1 VLFGDVSQ
9 PGHLSAA
16 GVGDQDVEAAA
27 AFGDRDVQR
36 VKGGQVGDV
45 AHDTN
50 DVAVDVGDGG
60 INHVLAAPGQV
71 DLRLPSAAKRRA
83 VSSPIPALPPVTSAT
98 LPSSC
103 PMVISSRLSLK
114 AKLVVLDGR

>member
-1 VLFGDVSQ
+1 MLFGDVSQ
-9 PGHLSAA
+9 PCQLSAA

-27 AFGDRDVQR
+27 AFGDRSVQR
-36 VKGGQVGDV
+36 VEGGQVGDV

-71 DLRLPSAAKRRA
+71 DLRTFCGEAASCLRPDTGA
-83 VSSPIPALPPVTSAT
+83 SSGDERY

-103 PMVISSRLSLK
+103 PIVISSR
-114 AKLVVLDGR
+114 